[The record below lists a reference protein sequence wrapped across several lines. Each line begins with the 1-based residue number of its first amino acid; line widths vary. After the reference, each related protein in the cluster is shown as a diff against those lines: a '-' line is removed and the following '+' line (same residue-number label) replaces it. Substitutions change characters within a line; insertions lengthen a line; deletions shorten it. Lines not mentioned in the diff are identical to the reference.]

1 MKPEHQQRRP
11 VSPTS
16 SSGYQSQLFTEEPT
30 PAATESVSASEE
42 STLVNEDV
50 AGFLPEE
57 VEEEEEEEK
66 VREEGEKRK
75 VEEDEKSTQNYHRHQ
90 EVNSGDVSCQVIG
103 TDQLEMQLQQLE
115 ITRDGLEIIVKVLNA
130 KKLYNQH
137 YSTSL
142 FHIHPCVL
150 TWSILLKVFQID
162 KSKRPTDAFQYLRLG
177 EPKEGTRALMNERRE
192 RS

>member
-57 VEEEEEEEK
+57 VEEEEE

-75 VEEDEKSTQNYHRHQ
+75 VKEDEKSTQTYHRHQ

-150 TWSILLKVFQID
+150 TWSILLKVFQMD
-162 KSKRPTDAFQYLRLG
+162 KSKRPTVALQYLRLG
-177 EPKEGTRALMNERRE
+177 EPKEGTRALMKEGRE